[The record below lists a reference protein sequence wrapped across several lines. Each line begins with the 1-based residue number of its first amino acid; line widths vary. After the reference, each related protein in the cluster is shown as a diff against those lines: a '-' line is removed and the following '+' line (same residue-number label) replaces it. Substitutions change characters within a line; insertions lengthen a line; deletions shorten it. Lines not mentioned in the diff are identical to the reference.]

1 MTETV
6 QQQIDKVV
14 EEFRKQLENIHMAD
28 DIETTGTQ
36 VRVIN
41 FDLETSIA
49 DLKYF
54 RSGTLLNCGGW
65 EAFRFVNNNQEY
77 AWMTFNGEQLSD
89 EQLADL
95 MRHNGSN
102 VMVIH
107 EGQ

>member
-1 MTETV
+1 MANNV

-14 EEFRKQLENIHMAD
+14 KEFRKQLENIHMTD
-28 DIETTGTQ
+28 EIETTGTQ

-41 FDLETSIA
+41 FDLETSVA
-49 DLKYF
+49 DLEYF

-65 EAFRFVNNNQEY
+65 EAFRFVNDNQEY
-77 AWMTFNGEQLSD
+77 SWVTFSGEQLSD

>member
-1 MTETV
+1 MTNNER
-6 QQQIDKVV
+6 QKKIDEAV
-14 EEFRKQLENIHMAD
+14 EEFRQKLNEAYNDNA
-28 DIETTGTQ
+28 ELTGTQ

-41 FDLETSIA
+41 FDLETSIE
-49 DLKYF
+49 DLEYF

-102 VMVIH
+102 AMVIH